1 MLRSL
6 NRPARLLLAAA
17 LLFQA
22 AACASSSRPSAPDAP
37 RRSSGRGALACDD
50 FRGVSGAS
58 TAYDLVARLRPT
70 WLQVRGPISFHNEPG
85 MGLIVDGRG
94 SETFAALQD
103 IPARAVVRIER
114 LQPDEAKIHG
124 QFPQGALS
132 VTTGNC

>member
-1 MLRSL
+1 MLRSP
-6 NRPARLLLAAA
+6 NRAARLLLAAV
-17 LLFQA
+17 LLLPA
-22 AACASSSRPSAPDAP
+22 AACASSSAGPDGP

-50 FRGVSGAS
+50 FRAVSGAS
-58 TAYDLVARLRPT
+58 TAYGLVARLRPT

-85 MGLIVDGRG
+85 IGLIVDGRR

-124 QFPQGALS
+124 QFPQGAIS